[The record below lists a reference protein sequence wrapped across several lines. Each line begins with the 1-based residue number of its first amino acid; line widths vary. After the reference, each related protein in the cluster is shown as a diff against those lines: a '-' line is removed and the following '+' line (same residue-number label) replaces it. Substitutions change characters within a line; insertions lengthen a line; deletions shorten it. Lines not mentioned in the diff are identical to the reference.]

1 MTIMPPIAETPAA
14 EDASDPSI
22 ERAERRLQLL
32 EELAEIG
39 MELARGLKQPGP
51 AGGAAEPQAAAE
63 AASGRRCDPAE
74 AFAGLSRAIRL
85 TLVLEERTDQ
95 ALRDLKAGLA
105 TARQET
111 RERAAK
117 AAADAAD
124 RRRAHRKARV
134 TDLVMEAG
142 RERIADEADLER
154 LDLEFEER
162 FLLDD
167 DSWADDERPLR
178 QVVEEIC
185 AFFDL
190 TPDWGRWTGEGWSAP
205 DRPAEWPWTVASK
218 NGPGAAPARAGPRHN
233 GRDLE

>member
-1 MTIMPPIAETPAA
+1 MTILPPIAEDPAA
-14 EDASDPSI
+14 EDGSDPSI
-22 ERAERRLQLL
+22 ERAERRLRLL

-51 AGGAAEPQAAAE
+51 AGGDAEPQGAAE
-63 AASGRRCDPAE
+63 AASGRRRDPAE

-85 TLVLEERTDQ
+85 TLMLEERTDQ

-105 TARQET
+105 AARQET

-124 RRRAHRKARV
+124 RRREDRKARV
-134 TDLVMEAG
+134 TDLVMDAA
-142 RERIADEADLER
+142 REQISDEADLER

-162 FLLDD
+162 FLLGD

-178 QVVEEIC
+178 QVVGEIC
-185 AFFDL
+185 AVFDL
-190 TPDWGRWTGEGWSAP
+190 TPDWRRWTGEGWGAP
-205 DRPAEWPWTVASK
+205 DRPLAWPWTVVSK
-218 NGPGAAPARAGPRHN
+218 NGRGAAAARAGPRHN
-233 GRDLE
+233 GHDLE